1 MAKGLRT
8 PWPLGLHFFSYD
20 FQVNFLSVVDFL
32 WGFPLRQ
39 NLLPVIAEPFISPLL
54 FTITPGKKL
63 ILQKVKKIG
72 ILGIFFF
79 SSILFKITCIVLKV
93 DELSVLSSEGLP
105 LPDDYSRHH
114 LPELI

>member
-1 MAKGLRT
+1 MGFSFATKSFTCNCGALHL
-8 PWPLGLHFFSYD
+8 PLVVYNYSWEEID
-20 FQVNFLSVVDFL
+20 FTKS
-32 WGFPLRQ
+32 
-39 NLLPVIAEPFISPLL
+39 E
-54 FTITPGKKL
+54 
-63 ILQKVKKIG
+63 KIG

>member
-1 MAKGLRT
+1 MRFSFATTSFTCNCGALHL
-8 PWPLGLHFFSYD
+8 PLVVYNYSWEEID
-20 FQVNFLSVVDFL
+20 FTKS
-32 WGFPLRQ
+32 
-39 NLLPVIAEPFISPLL
+39 E
-54 FTITPGKKL
+54 
-63 ILQKVKKIG
+63 KIG

-114 LPELI
+114 LPESISEHITGNRICEKTIVCTKNLLGK